1 MLSRAS
7 ITAAALCLYASA
19 AQAAPPVKIAVFP
32 FLLMDSS
39 GEGASPG
46 RAERLTEATRQLAD
60 ALRKTGRY
68 APVDMTPYA
77 AQIAALQSPEE
88 CGECW
93 AKLAKQ
99 AGATAEV
106 LPNVHKVSTLI
117 SLMTLW
123 FADVTTMQYTARVQG
138 QIRGD
143 TPEAYTKGIDFLV
156 GQELGHHDSSA
167 AAAP

>member
-1 MLSRAS
+1 MSRAS
-7 ITAAALCLYASA
+7 IAAAVVCLCAGA

-32 FLLMDSS
+32 FQLLDSS

-46 RAERLTEATRQLAD
+46 RAERLAAATHQLAD
-60 ALRKTGRY
+60 ALSKTGRY
-68 APVDMTPYA
+68 VPVDMTPYA

-93 AKLAKQ
+93 AKVAQQ
-99 AGATAEV
+99 AGASAEV

-123 FADVTTMQYTARVQG
+123 IADVTTMQYTARVQG

-143 TPEAYTKGIDFLV
+143 TPEAYTRGIDFLV
-156 GQELGHHDSSA
+156 GQELGHHDSSP

>member
-1 MLSRAS
+1 MVSRAS
-7 ITAAALCLYASA
+7 TAAAMLVLYAGA
-19 AQAAPPVKIAVFP
+19 ARAAPPVKIAVFP
-32 FLLMDSS
+32 FQLMDSS

-46 RAERLTEATRQLAD
+46 RAERLSAATHQLAN
-60 ALRKTGRY
+60 ALRNTGRY
-68 APVDMTPYA
+68 TPVDMTPFA
-77 AQIAALQSPEE
+77 SQIAALQSPEE

-93 AKLAKQ
+93 AKVAQQ
-99 AGATAEV
+99 AGASAEV

-123 FADVTTMQYTARVQG
+123 FADVTTMRYIARVQG

-143 TPEAYTKGIDFLV
+143 TPEAYTRGIDFLV
-156 GQELGHHDSSA
+156 GQELGHHDSSP

>member
-7 ITAAALCLYASA
+7 IAAALLCLCADAS
-19 AQAAPPVKIAVFP
+19 QAASPVKIAVFP
-32 FLLMDSS
+32 FQLMDSS
-39 GEGASPG
+39 GESANPG
-46 RAERLTEATRQLAD
+46 QAERLATATRQLAD
-60 ALRKTGRY
+60 ALQKTGRY
-68 APVDMTPYA
+68 VPVDMAPYA

-99 AGATAEV
+99 AGASAEV

-123 FADVTTMQYTARVQG
+123 IADVTTMQYTARVQG

-143 TPEAYTKGIDFLV
+143 TAEAYTRGIDFLV
-156 GQELGHHDSSA
+156 GQELGRHDSSP